1 MDGFNS
7 NVLSLT
13 ARLRDSRRDTDPR
26 QSGEE
31 GEAGGRVRLV
41 DRLKGQTVDYERA
54 ISQLTSVRD
63 SVDLSADGAI
73 EALARFEKTLENLKL
88 SLQHHREST
97 LQIENASLAGEAAA
111 KVKALMIDGQFD
123 PSTVLRHT
131 FSSEILDEVLRS
143 PTTHES

>member
-26 QSGEE
+26 QSPEE

>member
-123 PSTVLRHT
+123 PSTVLRPT